1 MVCHSERSEES
12 LSLIASLALRGLAP
26 RRPRFTASRSALHA
40 AGRVH
45 AESGA
50 SPRRPSDQA
59 APCFRPPPSSPAAP
73 PPPQATPSQPPT
85 PANEHLIA
93 GGALG
98 GSFGGV
104 RAQCS
109 APLAEDHR
117 GGCGAVTHLGA
128 AAADAARVPTS
139 GYARPAGSCFP
150 QTSLRQASRAV
161 LARPKLRSWCRE
173 KNCGPAHSL
182 RWRAPRWPRP
192 GLLYCV

>member
-1 MVCHSERSEES
+1 MVCHSERTEES

-139 GYARPAGSCFP
+139 GYARPADADLAAPGVPRSARATKAP
-150 QTSLRQASRAV
+150 LMVPGEELRPGTFAP
-161 LARPKLRSWCRE
+161 LARSAL
-173 KNCGPAHSL
+173 A
-182 RWRAPRWPRP
+182 APWFA
-192 GLLYCV
+192 LLCIIN